1 MWIGNYKKYGVIK
14 ILPKILTEIYK
25 NFLTKSQL
33 KKLKKIKIL
42 NHYKTIKRISPNNSS
57 KTNIMKVINKKATYK
72 KTKQKQK
79 EDP

>member
-1 MWIGNYKKYGVIK
+1 
-14 ILPKILTEIYK
+14 LPKILTEIYK

-42 NHYKTIKRISPNNSS
+42 NLYKTIKRISPNNSS
-57 KTNIMKVINKKATYK
+57 KTNIMKVINKKATYQ